1 MDARTDAAVIAAL
14 SRVAP
19 GTELREALDNIISA
33 DTGALIVIGDTT
45 HVLRLCD
52 GGFALG
58 VPFTPQRL
66 FELAKMDGAILLDD
80 DCTTILRANVH
91 LIPDAR
97 LVTVET
103 GMRHRTAERVS
114 RQTAALVISVSERRN
129 VVSMYRD
136 GEKISLE
143 DVTVVLAKANQALQ
157 TLQRYRIRLDEV
169 STRLTLLEFEDAVTV
184 GEVVSAVQRS
194 ELVQRVAREVAR
206 YVNELGSEGRLV
218 AMQAEEVTANVAE
231 DHVLL
236 LRDYV
241 VTGGLRQASLVRFM
255 LADMTQDQVLDDVA
269 VAQALGFAA
278 SADVL
283 EYHVAPRGYRVLHRI
298 PALPAAVVNRLV
310 ERFAT
315 LASLS
320 AASESQLDDVD
331 GVGARRA
338 RAIRDGLRRLRDAS
352 AS

>member
-1 MDARTDAAVIAAL
+1 
-14 SRVAP
+14 
-19 GTELREALDNIISA
+19 
-33 DTGALIVIGDTT
+33 
-45 HVLRLCD
+45 
-52 GGFALG
+52 
-58 VPFTPQRL
+58 
-66 FELAKMDGAILLDD
+66 MDGAILLDD

-91 LIPDAR
+91 LLPDAR

-114 RQTAALVISVSERRN
+114 RETVALVISVSERRN

-184 GEVVSAVQRS
+184 GDVVSAVQRS

-241 VTGGLRQASLVRFM
+241 VTDGLRQVSLVRFM
-255 LADMTQDQVLDDVA
+255 LADMTQDQMLDDVA